1 MNFLSVVLENKSE
14 ILFKET
20 VTYDLLIA
28 LITGVL
34 SCLIFF
40 GILRVFKPKIKTCN
54 VICKN
59 VVTDKLGNITN
70 RYCIKFYN
78 NSFIC

>member
-40 GILRVFKPKIKTCN
+40 GILRVFKQKKKPVMLFAKM
-54 VICKN
+54 
-59 VVTDKLGNITN
+59 
-70 RYCIKFYN
+70 
-78 NSFIC
+78 